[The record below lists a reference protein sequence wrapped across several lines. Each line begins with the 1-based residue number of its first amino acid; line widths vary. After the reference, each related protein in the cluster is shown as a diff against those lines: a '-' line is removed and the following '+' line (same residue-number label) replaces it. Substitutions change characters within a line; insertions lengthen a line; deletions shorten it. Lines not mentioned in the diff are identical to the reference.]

1 MEILNS
7 VLKTQWLRSFLHNTN
22 SIWFTISSSVFGKVG
37 GLEFL
42 IKCDFELSKLPL
54 KLPHNREAK
63 PTKMIPCG
71 FLTIVCSSSGTRAA
85 SPRFGNAFA

>member
-7 VLKTQWLRSFLHNTN
+7 VLKTQWLRLFLHNTN

-54 KLPHNREAK
+54 NFSLFHQQVLLCCKLAHNFSPQKHGHRGKGRE
-63 PTKMIPCG
+63 
-71 FLTIVCSSSGTRAA
+71 V
-85 SPRFGNAFA
+85 

>member
-7 VLKTQWLRSFLHNTN
+7 VLKTQWLRLFLHNTN
-22 SIWFTISSSVFGKVG
+22 NIWFTISSSVFGKVG

-54 KLPHNREAK
+54 NFSLFHQQVLLCCKLAHNFSPHKHGHRGKGRED
-63 PTKMIPCG
+63 
-71 FLTIVCSSSGTRAA
+71 
-85 SPRFGNAFA
+85 